1 MVPKPPHARKHWANK
16 KRYPHAELE
25 EHNHIGLERSR
36 RSKEAFIQCMA
47 SVPAAALGPLISDK
61 NSGRTRGSGV
71 PPRKTF
77 RRAYLFPVPCEFFA
91 AIAVACIAVVRA
103 TERKRRHIVFAG
115 ETRIKEKDQCCFA
128 RTAST

>member
-1 MVPKPPHARKHWANK
+1 M
-16 KRYPHAELE
+16 
-25 EHNHIGLERSR
+25 
-36 RSKEAFIQCMA
+36 AF
-47 SVPAAALGPLISDK
+47 VPAAALGPLISDK

-115 ETRIKEKDQCCFA
+115 ETTIKEKYQCCFA
-128 RTAST
+128 RMAST